1 MRNQIRDFKKDG
13 IKAMN
18 INEILKGTENTTV
31 EFKEEINESMFK
43 TVSAFANKDGGIIY
57 IGISDKKEIKGLEYT
72 NSMLGDLTN
81 KIINLLGIHPQIDC
95 IKINKKDVLQIKIK
109 KSTLPV
115 SYKGKYYTRVGNT
128 TREMQGEELRSF
140 FIKDTN
146 WDGLTGDYSLDEID
160 PEAVRK
166 FTRMALRNGRLKTAD
181 ENEDIKTI
189 LKKLKLIIN
198 GKLTNAAIMLFGKNP
213 QKYFINALVRVGRFK
228 NEITIIG
235 DRRIEGNLFKQIEE
249 AEEAIKNFTNV
260 RYEITGEQLTRKN
273 IWDYPLEAIREAFLN
288 AVIHRDYFKYNVQTQ
303 IKIFNDWIWFF
314 NIGGLPEGITLEQ
327 LKTTH
332 PSVAR
337 NPLIVHIFYLAGL
350 IEEYGSG
357 IGRIMDSL
365 KEANLPEPEFKEE
378 FAGFSLYMRK
388 DYYTE
393 ERLKEMGL
401 NERQIKAVIYVKEKG
416 KITNK
421 EYQEIT
427 KISRQMATIELTNIV
442 DRGVFIKIG
451 KAGKGV
457 AYQLTTN

>member
-1 MRNQIRDFKKDG
+1 
-13 IKAMN
+13 MN
-18 INEILKGTENTTV
+18 IDEILKNTENTTV
-31 EFKEEINESMFK
+31 ELKEKINESTFN
-43 TVSAFANKDGGIIY
+43 TISAFANKDGGIIY
-57 IGISDKKEIKGLEYT
+57 IGISDKKEIKGFEYT

-81 KIINLLGIHPQIDC
+81 KIVNLLGIHPQIDC

-109 KSTLPV
+109 KSTLPI

-140 FIKDTN
+140 FIKGTN
-146 WDGLTGDYSLDEID
+146 WDGLTGNYSLDEID
-160 PEAVRK
+160 PETVRK
-166 FTRMALRNGRLKTAD
+166 FIRMASRNGRLKTAD

-198 GKLTNAAIMLFGKNP
+198 GKLTNAGIMLFGNDP

-228 NEITIIG
+228 DETTIIG

-249 AEEAIKNFTNV
+249 AEEAIKNFINV

-273 IWDYPLEAIREAFLN
+273 VWDYPLEAIREALLN

-357 IGRIMDSL
+357 IGRIMNSL

-393 ERLKEMGL
+393 ERLKEIGL
-401 NERQIKAVIYVKEKG
+401 NDRQIKAVMYVKEKNSINLSSFKAIVFEVSEKTLYRDLQELVSKG
-416 KITNK
+416 ILK
-421 EYQEIT
+421 EFGE
-427 KISRQMATIELTNIV
+427 K
-442 DRGVFIKIG
+442 
-451 KAGKGV
+451 KGRKYV
-457 AYQLTTN
+457 L

>member
-1 MRNQIRDFKKDG
+1 
-13 IKAMN
+13 MN

-31 EFKEEINESMFK
+31 EFKEEINESIFK
-43 TVSAFANKDGGIIY
+43 TISAFANKDGGIIL
-57 IGISDKKEIKGLEYT
+57 IGISDKKEIKGLEYN
-72 NSMLGDLTN
+72 NSMLGNLTN
-81 KIINLLGIHPQIDC
+81 KIINLLGIHPQIDS
-95 IKINKKDVLQIKIK
+95 IKINKKDILQIKIN

-140 FIKDTN
+140 FVKGTN
-146 WDGLTGDYSLDEID
+146 WDGLTGNYNLDEID
-160 PEAVRK
+160 PETVRK
-166 FTRMALRNGRLKTAD
+166 FIRMASRNGRLKTAD
-181 ENEDIKTI
+181 ENEDIKSI

-198 GKLTNAAIMLFGKNP
+198 EKLTNAAIMLFGKNP

-228 NEITIIG
+228 DEITIIG

-249 AEEAIKNFTNV
+249 AEEAIKNFINV

-273 IWDYPLEAIREAFLN
+273 IWDYPLEAIREALLN
-288 AVIHRDYFKYNVQTQ
+288 SVIHRNYFKYNVQTQ

-393 ERLKEMGL
+393 ERLEEMGL
-401 NERQIKAVIYVKEKG
+401 NDRQIKAVMYVKEKG

-421 EYQEIT
+421 AYQELNFVSNKT
-427 KISRQMATIELTNIV
+427 AYLELSDIIKKNV
-442 DRGVFIKIG
+442 FAVEGRGRT
-451 KAGKGV
+451 V
-457 AYQLTTN
+457 AYNLKVMKK

>member
-1 MRNQIRDFKKDG
+1 
-13 IKAMN
+13 MN

-31 EFKEEINESMFK
+31 EFKEEINESVFK
-43 TVSAFANKDGGIIY
+43 TISAFANKNGGIIY
-57 IGISDKKEIKGLEYT
+57 IGISDKKEIKGFEYT

-81 KIINLLGIHPQIDC
+81 KIVNLLGIHPQIDC
-95 IKINKKDVLQIKIK
+95 IKVNKKDVLQIKVK

-140 FIKDTN
+140 FIKGTS
-146 WDGLTGDYSLDEID
+146 WDGLTGEYSLDEID
-160 PEAVRK
+160 TETVRK
-166 FTRMALRNGRLKTAD
+166 FIRMASRNGRLKTAD
-181 ENEDIKTI
+181 EDEDIKTI

-198 GKLTNAAIMLFGKNP
+198 GKLTNAAIMLFGNDP

-228 NEITIIG
+228 DEITIIG

-249 AEEAIKNFTNV
+249 AEEAIKNFINV
-260 RYEITGEQLTRKN
+260 RYEITGEQLTRKD
-273 IWDYPLEAIREAFLN
+273 IWDYPLEAIREALLN
-288 AVIHRDYFKYNVQTQ
+288 AVIHRDYFKYNVQIQ

-378 FAGFSLYMRK
+378 FAGFSLYLRK

-401 NERQIKAVIYVKEKG
+401 NDRQIKAVMYVKEKG

-427 KISRQMATIELTNIV
+427 KISRQMATIELTNMV

-457 AYQLTTN
+457 AYQLHIN

>member
-1 MRNQIRDFKKDG
+1 MKID
-13 IKAMN
+13 
-18 INEILKGTENTTV
+18 EILKGTENTTV
-31 EFKEEINESMFK
+31 EFKEKINESIFN
-43 TVSAFANKDGGIIY
+43 TISAFANKDGGIIY
-57 IGISDKKEIKGLEYT
+57 IGISDKKEIKGLEYN

-81 KIINLLGIHPQIDC
+81 KIVNLLGIHPKIDC
-95 IKINKKDVLQIKIK
+95 IKINKKDVLQIKVK

-140 FIKDTN
+140 FIKGTN
-146 WDGLTGDYSLDEID
+146 WDGLTGDYDLDEID
-160 PEAVRK
+160 PETVKK
-166 FTRMALRNGRLKTAD
+166 FIRMAVGSGRLRTED
-181 ENEDIKTI
+181 EKEDIKTI
-189 LKKLKLIIN
+189 FEKLKLIIN
-198 GKLTNAAIMLFGKNP
+198 GKLTNAALMLFGNDP

-228 NEITIIG
+228 DETTIIG

-249 AEEAIKNFTNV
+249 AEEAIKNFINV

-273 IWDYPLEAIREAFLN
+273 IWDYPLEAIREALLN

-327 LKTTH
+327 LKTAH

-365 KEANLPEPEFKEE
+365 KEANLPGPEFKEE
-378 FAGFSLYMRK
+378 FAGFSLYIRK

-393 ERLKEMGL
+393 ERLKEMEL
-401 NERQIKAVIYVKEKG
+401 NERQIKAVMYVKEKG

-421 EYQEIT
+421 EYQELNNI
-427 KISRQMATIELTNIV
+427 KKRQTSEDLAVLENKGILE
-442 DRGVFIKIG
+442 KIG
-451 KAGKGV
+451 TTGKGTYYILKGHERG
-457 AYQLTTN
+457 AKGAK

>member
-1 MRNQIRDFKKDG
+1 MSID
-13 IKAMN
+13 
-18 INEILKGTENTTV
+18 EILKGTENTTV
-31 EFKEEINESMFK
+31 EFKEEINESIFK
-43 TVSAFANKDGGIIY
+43 TISAFANKDGGIIY
-57 IGISDKKEIKGLEYT
+57 VGISDKKEIKGFEYT

-81 KIINLLGIHPQIDC
+81 KIVNMLGIHPQIDY
-95 IKINKKDVLQIKIK
+95 IKVNIKDVLQIKIK

-115 SYKGKYYTRVGNT
+115 SHKGKYYTRVGNT

-140 FIKDTN
+140 FIKGTN
-146 WDGLTGDYSLDEID
+146 WDGLTGNYSLDEID
-160 PEAVRK
+160 PETVRK
-166 FTRMALRNGRLKTAD
+166 FIRMASRNGRLKTAD
-181 ENEDIKTI
+181 ENEDIKII

-198 GKLTNAAIMLFGKNP
+198 GKLTNAAIMLFGNDP

-228 NEITIIG
+228 DETTIIG

-249 AEEAIKNFTNV
+249 AEEAIKNFINV

-273 IWDYPLEAIREAFLN
+273 IWDYPLEAIREALLN

-357 IGRIMDSL
+357 IGRIIDSL

-388 DYYTE
+388 DHYTE

-401 NERQIKAVIYVKEKG
+401 NDRQIKAVIYVKEKG
-416 KITNK
+416 RITNR
-421 EYQEIT
+421 EYQELNFVSNKT
-427 KISRQMATIELTNIV
+427 AYLELSDTIKKDLFAVEGSGRT
-442 DRGVFIKIG
+442 F
-451 KAGKGV
+451 
-457 AYQLTTN
+457 AYTLKVMKK

>member
-1 MRNQIRDFKKDG
+1 
-13 IKAMN
+13 MN
-18 INEILKGTENTTV
+18 IDKILKGTENTTI
-31 EFKEEINESMFK
+31 EFKEKINESIFN
-43 TVSAFANKDGGIIY
+43 TISAFANKDGGIIF

-81 KIINLLGIHPQIDC
+81 KIVNLLGTHPQIDC
-95 IKINKKDVLQIKIK
+95 IKINKKDVLQIKVK

-146 WDGLTGDYSLDEID
+146 WDGLTGNYSLDEID
-160 PEAVRK
+160 PETVRK
-166 FTRMALRNGRLKTAD
+166 FIQMASRNGRLKTAD
-181 ENEDIKTI
+181 KNEDIKTI
-189 LKKLKLIIN
+189 LEKLKLIIN

-228 NEITIIG
+228 DEITIIG

-249 AEEAIKNFTNV
+249 AEEAIKNFINV
-260 RYEITGEQLTRKN
+260 RYEITGEQLTRKD
-273 IWDYPLEAIREAFLN
+273 IWDYPLEAIREALLN

-303 IKIFNDWIWFF
+303 IKIFNDWTWFF

-357 IGRIMDSL
+357 IGRIIDSL
-365 KEANLPEPEFKEE
+365 KEADLPEPEFKEE

-401 NERQIKAVIYVKEKG
+401 NDRQIKAVMYVKENG

-421 EYQEIT
+421 EYQELNFVSNKT
-427 KISRQMATIELTNIV
+427 AYLELSDIIKKN
-442 DRGVFIKIG
+442 VFAVEG
-451 KAGKGV
+451 SGRTV
-457 AYQLTTN
+457 AYNLKVMKK

>member
-1 MRNQIRDFKKDG
+1 
-13 IKAMN
+13 MN
-18 INEILKGTENTTV
+18 IDEILKSTENNTV
-31 EFKEEINESMFK
+31 EFKEEINESTFK
-43 TVSAFANKDGGIIY
+43 TISAFANKDGGIIY
-57 IGISDKKEIKGLEYT
+57 IGISDKKEIKGFEYT

-81 KIINLLGIHPQIDC
+81 KIVNMLGVHPQIDY
-95 IKINKKDVLQIKIK
+95 IKVNKKDVLQIKIK

-140 FIKDTN
+140 FIKGTN
-146 WDGLTGDYSLDEID
+146 WDGLTGNYSTDEID
-160 PEAVRK
+160 TETVRK
-166 FTRMALRNGRLKTAD
+166 FMRMASRNGRLKTAD

-189 LKKLKLIIN
+189 LKKLKLILN
-198 GKLTNAAIMLFGKNP
+198 GKLTNGAIMLFGKNP

-228 NEITIIG
+228 DETTIIG

-249 AEEAIKNFTNV
+249 AEEAIKNFINV

-273 IWDYPLEAIREAFLN
+273 IWDYPLEAIREALLN

-337 NPLIVHIFYLAGL
+337 NPLIVHTFYLAGL

-357 IGRIMDSL
+357 IGRIMGSL

-393 ERLKEMGL
+393 ERLKEIGL
-401 NERQIKAVIYVKEKG
+401 NERQIKAVTYVKEKG
-416 KITNK
+416 QITNK
-421 EYQEIT
+421 EYQKCCNT
-427 KISRQMATIELTNIV
+427 SNRTATRDLSDLVSKQIFTQV
-442 DRGVFIKIG
+442 GVT
-451 KAGKGV
+451 GKGTV
-457 AYQLTTN
+457 YILKKV

>member
-1 MRNQIRDFKKDG
+1 
-13 IKAMN
+13 MN

-31 EFKEEINESMFK
+31 EFKEEINESIFK
-43 TVSAFANKDGGIIY
+43 IISAFANKDGGIIFV
-57 IGISDKKEIKGLEYT
+57 GISDKKEIKGLECT
-72 NSMLGDLTN
+72 NRMLGDLTN
-81 KIINLLGIHPQIDC
+81 KIVNLLGIHPKIEY
-95 IKINKKDVLQIKIK
+95 IKINKKDVLQIKVK
-109 KSTLPV
+109 KNTLPV

-128 TREMQGEELRSF
+128 TREMQREELRSF
-140 FIKDTN
+140 FIKGTN
-146 WDGLTGDYSLDEID
+146 WDGFTGNYNLDEID
-160 PEAVRK
+160 PETVIK
-166 FTRMALRNGRLKTAD
+166 FIRMASRNGRLQTAD

-189 LKKLKLIIN
+189 LEKLKLIIN
-198 GKLTNAAIMLFGKNP
+198 GKLTKAAIMLFGNDP

-228 NEITIIG
+228 DETTIIG

-249 AEEAIKNFTNV
+249 AEEAIKNFINV
-260 RYEITGEQLTRKN
+260 RYEITGEQLTRKD
-273 IWDYPLEAIREAFLN
+273 IWDYPLEAIREALLN

-314 NIGGLPEGITLEQ
+314 NTGGLPDGITLEQ

-357 IGRIMDSL
+357 IGRIMDTL
-365 KEANLPEPEFKEE
+365 KKANLPEPEFKEE

-401 NERQIKAVIYVKEKG
+401 NDRQIKAVMYVKEKG

-421 EYQEIT
+421 EYQELNKVSKPTSTRDLDGLVKKSIL
-427 KISRQMATIELTNIV
+427 E
-442 DRGVFIKIG
+442 KIG
-451 KAGKGV
+451 ITGKGTFYRV
-457 AYQLTTN
+457 KGLQRA

>member
-1 MRNQIRDFKKDG
+1 
-13 IKAMN
+13 MN
-18 INEILKGTENTTV
+18 IDEILKGTENTTI
-31 EFKEEINESMFK
+31 EFKEKINESIFN
-43 TVSAFANKDGGIIY
+43 TISAFANKDGGIIY
-57 IGISDKKEIKGLEYT
+57 IDISGKKEIKGLEYT
-72 NSMLGDLTN
+72 NSLLGDLTN
-81 KIINLLGIHPQIDC
+81 KIVNLLGIHPQIDF
-95 IKINKKDVLQIKIK
+95 IKVNKKDVLQIKVK

-140 FIKDTN
+140 FIKGTN
-146 WDGLTGDYSLDEID
+146 WDGLTENYGLDEID
-160 PEAVRK
+160 TETVRK
-166 FTRMALRNGRLKTAD
+166 FIRMAVRSGRLRTED
-181 ENEDIKTI
+181 EKEDIKTI
-189 LKKLKLIIN
+189 FKKLKLIIN
-198 GKLTNAAIMLFGKNP
+198 GKLTNGAIMLFGKNP

-228 NEITIIG
+228 DETETTIIG

-249 AEEAIKNFTNV
+249 AEEAIKNFINV

-273 IWDYPLEAIREAFLN
+273 IWDYPLEAIREALLN

-357 IGRIMDSL
+357 IGRIMNSL
-365 KEANLPEPEFKEE
+365 SDANLPEPEFKEE
-378 FAGFSLYMRK
+378 FSGFSLYMRK

-401 NERQIKAVIYVKEKG
+401 NDRQIKAVMYVKEKG

-421 EYQEIT
+421 EYQELNGVIKKT
-427 KISRQMATIELTNIV
+427 ASRDLGVLTDKRILEKV
-442 DRGVFIKIG
+442 GST
-451 KAGKGV
+451 GKGTH
-457 AYQLTTN
+457 YIMK

>member
-1 MRNQIRDFKKDG
+1 
-13 IKAMN
+13 MN
-18 INEILKGTENTTV
+18 IDKILKGTENTTV

-43 TVSAFANKDGGIIY
+43 TISAFANKDGGIIY

-115 SYKGKYYTRVGNT
+115 SCKGKYYTRVGNT

-140 FIKDTN
+140 FVKGTN
-146 WDGLTGDYSLDEID
+146 WDGLTGNYNLDEID
-160 PEAVRK
+160 PETVRK
-166 FTRMALRNGRLKTAD
+166 FIRMASRNGRLKTAD
-181 ENEDIKTI
+181 ENEDIKSI

-198 GKLTNAAIMLFGKNP
+198 EKLTNAAIMLFGKNP

-228 NEITIIG
+228 DEITIIG

-249 AEEAIKNFTNV
+249 AEEAIKNFINV

-273 IWDYPLEAIREAFLN
+273 IWDYPLEAIREALLN
-288 AVIHRDYFKYNVQTQ
+288 AVIHRDYFKYNVQSQ

-393 ERLKEMGL
+393 ERLEEMGL
-401 NERQIKAVIYVKEKG
+401 NDRQIKAVMYVKEKG

-421 EYQEIT
+421 EYQELNGVIKKT
-427 KISRQMATIELTNIV
+427 ASRDLGALANKRILEKVGST
-442 DRGVFIKIG
+442 
-451 KAGKGV
+451 GKGTH
-457 AYQLTTN
+457 YIMK

>member
-1 MRNQIRDFKKDG
+1 
-13 IKAMN
+13 
-18 INEILKGTENTTV
+18 
-31 EFKEEINESMFK
+31 MFK
-43 TVSAFANKDGGIIY
+43 TISAFANKDGGIIY
-57 IGISDKKEIKGLEYT
+57 IGISDKKETKGFEYNNSILE
-72 NSMLGDLTN
+72 DLTN
-81 KIINLLGIHPQIDC
+81 KVVNLLGLHPQIDP
-95 IKINKKDVLQIKIK
+95 IKINKKDILQIKIK

-128 TREMQGEELRSF
+128 TREMQGEKLRSF
-140 FIKDTN
+140 FIKGTN
-146 WDGLTGDYSLDEID
+146 WDGLTGNYNLDEIN
-160 PEAVRK
+160 PETVRK
-166 FTRMALRNGRLKTAD
+166 FIRRASRNGRLKNAD
-181 ENEDIKTI
+181 ENGDIKTI

-198 GKLTNAAIMLFGKNP
+198 GKLTNGAIMLFGKNP

-228 NEITIIG
+228 DEITIIG

-249 AEEAIKNFTNV
+249 AEEAIKNFINV
-260 RYEITGEQLTRKN
+260 RYEITGEQLTRKD
-273 IWDYPLEAIREAFLN
+273 IWDYPLEAIREALLN
-288 AVIHRDYFKYNVQTQ
+288 AVIHRDFFKYNVQTQ
-303 IKIFNDWIWFF
+303 IKIFNDWMWFF

-378 FAGFSLYMRK
+378 FAGFSLYLRK

-393 ERLKEMGL
+393 EKLKEMGL
-401 NERQIKAVIYVKEKG
+401 NDRQIKAVMYVKEKG

-421 EYQEIT
+421 EYQELNFVSNKT
-427 KISRQMATIELTNIV
+427 AYLELSDIIKKN
-442 DRGVFIKIG
+442 VFAVEG
-451 KAGKGV
+451 SGRTV
-457 AYQLTTN
+457 AYNLKVMKK

>member
-1 MRNQIRDFKKDG
+1 
-13 IKAMN
+13 MN
-18 INEILKGTENTTV
+18 IDKILKGTENTTI
-31 EFKEEINESMFK
+31 EFKEEINESIFK
-43 TVSAFANKDGGIIY
+43 TISAFANKDGGIIF
-57 IGISDKKEIKGLEYT
+57 IGISDKKEIKGLGYT

-81 KIINLLGIHPQIDC
+81 KIVNLLRIHPQIDY

-115 SYKGKYYTRVGNT
+115 SYKGKYYIRVGNT

-146 WDGLTGDYSLDEID
+146 WDGLTGNYSLDEID
-160 PEAVRK
+160 PETVRK
-166 FTRMALRNGRLKTAD
+166 FIRMASRNGRLKTAD

-198 GKLTNAAIMLFGKNP
+198 GKLTNAAIMLFGNDP

-228 NEITIIG
+228 DEITIIG

-249 AEEAIKNFTNV
+249 AEEAIKNFINV

-273 IWDYPLEAIREAFLN
+273 IWDYPLEAIREALLN

-303 IKIFNDWIWFF
+303 IKIFNDWTWFF

-378 FAGFSLYMRK
+378 FAGFSLYLRK

-401 NERQIKAVIYVKEKG
+401 NDRQVKAVMYVKENG

-457 AYQLTTN
+457 AYQLQIN

>member
-1 MRNQIRDFKKDG
+1 
-13 IKAMN
+13 MN
-18 INEILKGTENTTV
+18 INEILKGTENSTV
-31 EFKEEINESMFK
+31 EFKEEINESIFK
-43 TVSAFANKDGGIIY
+43 TISAFANKDGGIIF

-72 NSMLGDLTN
+72 NNLLGDLTN
-81 KIINLLGIHPQIDC
+81 KIVNLLGIHPQIDC

-109 KSTLPV
+109 KSTLPI

-140 FIKDTN
+140 FIKGTN
-146 WDGLTGDYSLDEID
+146 WDGLTGNYSLDKID
-160 PEAVRK
+160 PETVRK
-166 FTRMALRNGRLKTAD
+166 FIRMASRNGRLKTAD

-198 GKLTNAAIMLFGKNP
+198 GKLTNAAIMLFGNDP
-213 QKYFINALVRVGRFK
+213 QEYFINALVRVGRFK
-228 NEITIIG
+228 DETTIIG

-249 AEEAIKNFTNV
+249 AEEAIKNFINV
-260 RYEITGEQLTRKN
+260 RYEITGEQLTRKD
-273 IWDYPLEAIREAFLN
+273 IWDYPLDAIREALLN

-393 ERLKEMGL
+393 ERLKEIGL
-401 NERQIKAVIYVKEKG
+401 NDRQIKAVIYVKEKG

-421 EYQEIT
+421 EYQELNGVIKKT
-427 KISRQMATIELTNIV
+427 ASRDLGVLTDKRILEKV
-442 DRGVFIKIG
+442 GST
-451 KAGKGV
+451 GKGTH
-457 AYQLTTN
+457 YIMK

>member
-1 MRNQIRDFKKDG
+1 
-13 IKAMN
+13 MN
-18 INEILKGTENTTV
+18 INEILKSTENTTV
-31 EFKEEINESMFK
+31 ELKEKINESTFN
-43 TVSAFANKDGGIIY
+43 TISAFANKDGGIIY
-57 IGISDKKEIKGLEYT
+57 IGISDKKEIKGFEYN

-81 KIINLLGIHPQIDC
+81 RIVNLLGIHPQIDC
-95 IKINKKDVLQIKIK
+95 IKVDEKDVLQIKIK

-140 FIKDTN
+140 FIKGTN
-146 WDGLTGDYSLDEID
+146 WDGLTGNYSLDEID
-160 PEAVRK
+160 TEAVRK
-166 FTRMALRNGRLKTAD
+166 FIRMALRSGRLRTED
-181 ENEDIKTI
+181 ENKDIKTI
-189 LKKLKLIIN
+189 FKKLKLIIN
-198 GKLTNAAIMLFGKNP
+198 GKLTNGAIMLFGKNP

-228 NEITIIG
+228 DETTIIG

-249 AEEAIKNFTNV
+249 AEEAIKNFINV

-273 IWDYPLEAIREAFLN
+273 IWDYPLEAIREALLN

-303 IKIFNDWIWFF
+303 IKIFNDWIWLF

-337 NPLIVHIFYLAGL
+337 NPFIVHIFYLAGL

-357 IGRIMDSL
+357 IGRIMSSL
-365 KEANLPEPEFKEE
+365 KEANLPGPEFKEE

-393 ERLKEMGL
+393 ERLKEMRL
-401 NERQIKAVIYVKEKG
+401 NDRQIKAVMYVKEKG

-421 EYQEIT
+421 EYREIT
-427 KISRQMATIELTNIV
+427 KISRQMATIDLTDLINK
-442 DRGVFIKIG
+442 DVFIKIG
-451 KAGKGV
+451 KAGKGII
-457 AYQLTTN
+457 YQLTIN

>member
-1 MRNQIRDFKKDG
+1 
-13 IKAMN
+13 MN

-31 EFKEEINESMFK
+31 EFKEEINESIFK
-43 TVSAFANKDGGIIY
+43 TISAFANKNGGIIY
-57 IGISDKKEIKGLEYT
+57 IGISDKKEIKGFEYT

-81 KIINLLGIHPQIDC
+81 KIVNLLGIHPQIDC
-95 IKINKKDVLQIKIK
+95 IKVNKKDVLQIKVK

-140 FIKDTN
+140 FIKGTS
-146 WDGLTGDYSLDEID
+146 WDGLTGNYNLDEID
-160 PEAVRK
+160 PETVRK
-166 FTRMALRNGRLKTAD
+166 FIRMASRNGRLKTAD
-181 ENEDIKTI
+181 ENEEIKTI

-228 NEITIIG
+228 DEITIIG

-249 AEEAIKNFTNV
+249 AEEAIKNFINV
-260 RYEITGEQLTRKN
+260 RYEITGEQLTRKD
-273 IWDYPLEAIREAFLN
+273 IWDYPLEAIREALLN

-337 NPLIVHIFYLAGL
+337 NPLIVHTFYLAGL

-378 FAGFSLYMRK
+378 FAGFSLYLRK

-393 ERLKEMGL
+393 ERLKEMGF

-421 EYQEIT
+421 EYQEINGVIKKT
-427 KISRQMATIELTNIV
+427 ASRDLGVLTDKRILEKV
-442 DRGVFIKIG
+442 GST
-451 KAGKGV
+451 GKGTH
-457 AYQLTTN
+457 YIMK